1 MGIIKLNS
9 KNIFLFDAVGAAISL
24 LSTVAILPI
33 FSEAL
38 GLPKNL
44 IYSLALF
51 PLIYAVYSSICYK
64 LPFRK
69 PWMLMFIMLA
79 NGFYVFVSASLILAY
94 DGITVWGQLV
104 LFAEILVLLGVIVVE
119 SSVYRKHFLK

>member
-1 MGIIKLNS
+1 
-9 KNIFLFDAVGAAISL
+9 
-24 LSTVAILPI
+24 
-33 FSEAL
+33 
-38 GLPKNL
+38 
-44 IYSLALF
+44 
-51 PLIYAVYSSICYK
+51 
-64 LPFRK
+64 
-69 PWMLMFIMLA
+69 MFIMLA